1 MPAEADVVEGFAEE
15 SDETHTLWIS
25 RGDGSN
31 GGNRKKFAWT
41 WTLVRCPR
49 GWTYCRIRTC
59 CYYYRVIKN
68 YSVISRV
75 SEISPEPFLCTEL
88 MKLNVNGAKM
98 VPEN

>member
-49 GWTYCRIRTC
+49 GGRTVGSG
-59 CYYYRVIKN
+59 RVAT
-68 YSVISRV
+68 VI
-75 SEISPEPFLCTEL
+75 E
-88 MKLNVNGAKM
+88 
-98 VPEN
+98 

>member
-49 GWTYCRIRTC
+49 GWY
-59 CYYYRVIKN
+59 
-68 YSVISRV
+68 
-75 SEISPEPFLCTEL
+75 EQ
-88 MKLNVNGAKM
+88 
-98 VPEN
+98 